1 MVPENPGPTTRFD
14 EGATAQPGTITV
26 REALPEEYDR
36 IGELTV
42 SAYLGLTLAADD
54 PDHVAYLD
62 ELRDVAARAWHCTI
76 YAAVAA
82 DGRVLGGVTYI
93 PGPGT
98 PFSES
103 EHEGEAG
110 FRMLAVDPSAQGG
123 GVGRA
128 LVEAC
133 IERARADR
141 RSALVLLTLPSM
153 RTAHRLYERVGFER
167 APDRD
172 WEFAPGAV
180 LLGYVL
186 PLGAQRQG

>member
-1 MVPENPGPTTRFD
+1 LSADRPAPGAPVPGSV
-14 EGATAQPGTITV
+14 TV
-26 REALPEEYDR
+26 REARPDELAA

-42 SAYLGLTLAADD
+42 AAYSRLPLAGDD
-54 PDHVAYLD
+54 PDHAAYLE
-62 ELRDVAARAWHCTI
+62 ELRDVPSRARHCTI
-76 YAAVAA
+76 YAAVDP

-98 PFSES
+98 PYSES
-103 EHEGEAG
+103 ERDGEAG
-110 FRMLAVDPSAQGG
+110 FRMLAVDPSAQGR

-128 LVEAC
+128 LVDAC
-133 IERARADR
+133 IERASTDN

-153 RTAHRLYERVGFER
+153 RAAHRLYERLGFAR

-180 LLGYVL
+180 LLGYIL
-186 PLGAQRQG
+186 PLHARRG

>member
-1 MVPENPGPTTRFD
+1 MAPENPAPTARPD
-14 EGATAQPGTITV
+14 EGVTAQPRTVTV
-26 REALPEEYDR
+26 REARPEEYAR

-42 SAYLGLTLAADD
+42 SAYLGLPLGDD

-62 ELRDVAARAWHCTI
+62 ELRDVEARARHCTI
-76 YAAVAA
+76 YVALAA

-103 EHEGEAG
+103 EHQGEAG

-153 RTAHRLYERVGFER
+153 RTAHRLYERLGFGR

-172 WEFAPGAV
+172 WEFAPGSV
-180 LLGYVL
+180 LLGYIL
-186 PLGAQRQG
+186 PLGAPPGG

>member
-1 MVPENPGPTTRFD
+1 MAPENPAPTARPD
-14 EGATAQPGTITV
+14 EGVTAQPRTVTV
-26 REALPEEYDR
+26 REARPEEYAR

-42 SAYLGLTLAADD
+42 SAYLGLPLGDD

-62 ELRDVAARAWHCTI
+62 ELRDVEARVRHCTI
-76 YAAVAA
+76 YVALAA

-103 EHEGEAG
+103 EHQGEAG

-153 RTAHRLYERVGFER
+153 RTAHRLYERLGFGR

-172 WEFAPGAV
+172 WEFAPGSV
-180 LLGYVL
+180 LLGYIL
-186 PLGAQRQG
+186 PLGAPPGG